1 MHMPATELKEIYID
15 PRTDLREYEAS
26 VKAYRDI
33 VNAVNTARMEGLEK
47 GLEKGLE
54 EGIAKGERKKQTE
67 IARTLKEMGLDIP
80 AIQKATGLTINEIR
94 EL

>member
-33 VNAVNTARMEGLEK
+33 VNAVNTARMEGLEE
-47 GLEKGLE
+47 GLEK
-54 EGIAKGERKKQTE
+54 
-67 IARTLKEMGLDIP
+67 GLDIP

>member
-33 VNAVNTARMEGLEK
+33 VNAVNTARMEGLEE

-54 EGIAKGERKKQTE
+54 K
-67 IARTLKEMGLDIP
+67 GLDIP